1 MSSSP
6 HVLVVDDDRLVL
18 AILVEGL
25 REAGFEVSEADNGDD
40 AILLARERNPDIA
53 LLDMRMNGMSGMDV
67 ARYLRQHTDVP
78 FMFLS
83 AFGDP
88 AIVREAT
95 AQGALGYLV
104 KPLELKQIVP
114 ALHAALARA
123 HEIRSLRRAAA
134 GMPEQTLPDT
144 EADAEALARA
154 IEVLSEQ
161 LGLSRDAARAQIEAQ
176 AAAQGRTS
184 DSLAR
189 DIVRAQAT
197 LAAFRTGI
205 RPR

>member
-1 MSSSP
+1 MTRSP

-95 AQGALGYLV
+95 TQGALGYLV

-123 HEIRSLRRAAA
+123 QEIRALRRTAA
-134 GMPEQTLPDT
+134 GLPDAGPEDPQTL
-144 EADAEALARA
+144 EQA
-154 IEVLSEQ
+154 IATLSEQ
-161 LGLSRDAARAQIEAQ
+161 LGLSRDAARAQIDAQ
-176 AAAQGRTS
+176 AAAQGRS
-184 DSLAR
+184 SESLAR

>member
-1 MSSSP
+1 MSAGA
-6 HVLVVDDDRLVL
+6 HLLVVDDDRLVL
-18 AILVEGL
+18 ATLVQGL
-25 REAGFEVSEADNGDD
+25 RDSGFEVTEADNGDD
-40 AILLARERNPDIA
+40 AILLARERNPDLA
-53 LLDMRMNGMSGMDV
+53 LLDMRMNGKSGMDV

-114 ALHAALARA
+114 AVHAALARA
-123 HEIRSLRRAAA
+123 QEIKLLRRTAAA
-134 GMPEQTLPDT
+134 LPESGVD
-144 EADAEALARA
+144 AAEAIERA
-154 IEVLSEQ
+154 IAILIEQ
-161 LGLSRDAARAQIEAQ
+161 LGLTRIAARAQIDTQ
-176 AAAQGRTS
+176 AATQGRTS
-184 DSLAR
+184 EELAR

-197 LAAFRTGI
+197 LAVFRTGI

>member
-78 FMFLS
+78 LDRKS
-83 AFGDP
+83 TRLNSSHIP
-88 AIVREAT
+88 
-95 AQGALGYLV
+95 
-104 KPLELKQIVP
+104 
-114 ALHAALARA
+114 
-123 HEIRSLRRAAA
+123 
-134 GMPEQTLPDT
+134 
-144 EADAEALARA
+144 
-154 IEVLSEQ
+154 
-161 LGLSRDAARAQIEAQ
+161 LSRMPSSA
-176 AAAQGRTS
+176 
-184 DSLAR
+184 
-189 DIVRAQAT
+189 
-197 LAAFRTGI
+197 
-205 RPR
+205 

>member
-1 MSSSP
+1 MNSRP

-18 AILVEGL
+18 AVLVEGL

-123 HEIRSLRRAAA
+123 QEIRSLRRTAA
-134 GMPEQTLPDT
+134 GIAEGGPDDAQT
-144 EADAEALARA
+144 LARA
-154 IEVLSEQ
+154 IDALSEQ
-161 LGLSRDAARAQIEAQ
+161 LGLTRDAARAQIDAQ
-176 AAAQGRTS
+176 AAAQGRS
-184 DSLAR
+184 SESLAR

-197 LAAFRTGI
+197 LAAFRTSI

>member
-1 MSSSP
+1 MNRSP

-25 REAGFEVSEADNGDD
+25 REAGFEISEADNGDD

-123 HEIRSLRRAAA
+123 QEIQALRRTAA
-134 GMPEQTLPDT
+134 GLPDASP
-144 EADAEALARA
+144 EDPQALEHA
-154 IEVLSEQ
+154 IATLSEQ
-161 LGLSRDAARAQIEAQ
+161 LGLSRDAARAQIDAQ
-176 AAAQGRTS
+176 AAAQGRS
-184 DSLAR
+184 SESLAR

-197 LAAFRTGI
+197 LAVFRTGI